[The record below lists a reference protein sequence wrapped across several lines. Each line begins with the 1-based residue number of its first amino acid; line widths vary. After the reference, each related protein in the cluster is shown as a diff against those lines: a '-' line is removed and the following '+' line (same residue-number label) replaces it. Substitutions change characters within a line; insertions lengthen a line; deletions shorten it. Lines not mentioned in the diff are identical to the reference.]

1 MLKNDK
7 KQKTAVLFAVLYVI
21 FFMFSAVKLPSQI
34 TIKPDILLALACVCP
49 LFCDNKFSAVC
60 ALVFGFLTDISVTPA
75 QNFSPFLFLLCAY
88 LMPKFA
94 GGFSRRSTAVCAV
107 CSLPM
112 LFVRSITGILYTLS
126 LYGGTGVSGIIGK
139 KTLPEFFVN
148 LACVIVTYYISLLL
162 AKTFRLENNY

>member
-7 KQKTAVLFAVLYVI
+7 KQKTSVLFAVLYVI
-21 FFMFSAVKLPSQI
+21 FFLFSAVRLPSEI
-34 TIKPDILLALACVCP
+34 SIKPDILLALACVCP

-75 QNFSPFLFLLCAY
+75 QNFSPVLFLLCTY

-94 GGFSRRSTAVCAV
+94 GGFSRRSAAVCAV
-107 CSLPM
+107 CSLPL
-112 LFVRSITGILYTLS
+112 LFVRSITGIMYTLS
-126 LYGGTGVSGIIGK
+126 VYGGTGVSDIIRK

-162 AKTFRLENNY
+162 TKAFRLENNY